1 MDPTIKAELHLKYKN
16 HRNVISTLKK
26 KQKKLLK
33 NYFKSNLNNSKDTWK
48 GIKSIV
54 TMKNVIST
62 VRRALS
68 HGDNTITNIV
78 KLPTYLKT
86 ILPQLLML

>member
-1 MDPTIKAELHLKYKN
+1 M
-16 HRNVISTLKK
+16 LKK
-26 KQKKLLK
+26 
-33 NYFKSNLNNSKDTWK
+33 YFKSNLNNSKDTWK

-62 VRRALS
+62 VLRALS

-78 KLPTYLKT
+78 KLLTYLKT